1 MGPARQSSVKDETD
15 AVREATGPA
24 DAGMRAWTINGDF
37 TLNAADGVKRYA
49 TEVTRAL
56 DSLVG
61 EGHPLAR
68 GLDLSLIVPAPIEDP
83 DLHNIPVR
91 VVPEFRRPRLPQ
103 VWCQLQL
110 PRHVSGGLLSFCNL
124 APVAIKKQIVCIH
137 DMQTRLQPESYGAG
151 FRLAHRVVLPL
162 LGRRCFAITTVS
174 DQSAADLVRF
184 GIAGTDKIAVTW
196 NGADHARAWRPE
208 KARVRF
214 LRPYVFGY
222 VRPQAHKNAELFWK
236 IASGLDAMGLDIVL
250 SGSIG
255 HDDLARFGQVPGNVR
270 LVGRLNDDEVA
281 AALKGAV
288 AFLLPSRAEGFG
300 LPVVEAM
307 IWGCPVVASDIPAL
321 RSVGGEAALYADP
334 EVPQAWTTAV
344 GKLAAR
350 DEIFVL
356 KRSLGRVRA
365 QAFSWRRIAERYLEL
380 MARADGAAPT

>member
-1 MGPARQSSVKDETD
+1 MGPARLSSAAKITDE
-15 AVREATGPA
+15 VRGASGHA
-24 DAGMRAWTINGDF
+24 AAGARTWTINGDF
-37 TLNAADGVKRYA
+37 THNAADGVKRYA

-56 DSLVG
+56 DGLVG
-61 EGHPLAR
+61 EGHPLTR
-68 GLDLSLIVPAPIEDP
+68 GLELSLIVPAPVD
-83 DLHNIPVR
+83 DLELANIPVR
-91 VVPEFRRPRLPQ
+91 VVPEYGWPRLPQ

-124 APVAIKKQIVCIH
+124 APVAIKRQIVCIH

-162 LGRRCFAITTVS
+162 LGRRCLAITTVS

-184 GIAGTDKIAVTW
+184 GITEAEKIAVTW

-208 KARVRF
+208 RARVRF

-222 VRPQAHKNAELFWK
+222 VRPQAHKNAELFWR
-236 IASGLDAMGLDIVL
+236 IAPALDAMGLDIVL
-250 SGSIG
+250 SGNMG
-255 HDDLARFGQVPGNVR
+255 HDDLAKFGAVPGNVR
-270 LVGRLNDDEVA
+270 LAGRLDDDEVA
-281 AALKGAV
+281 AALQGAV

-300 LPVVEAM
+300 LPMVEAM
-307 IWGCPVVASDIPAL
+307 IWGCPVVASDISTL

-334 EVPQAWTTAV
+334 EVPQAWADAV

-380 MARADGAAPT
+380 MARADGAALT

>member
-1 MGPARQSSVKDETD
+1 
-15 AVREATGPA
+15 
-24 DAGMRAWTINGDF
+24 MRAWTINGDF